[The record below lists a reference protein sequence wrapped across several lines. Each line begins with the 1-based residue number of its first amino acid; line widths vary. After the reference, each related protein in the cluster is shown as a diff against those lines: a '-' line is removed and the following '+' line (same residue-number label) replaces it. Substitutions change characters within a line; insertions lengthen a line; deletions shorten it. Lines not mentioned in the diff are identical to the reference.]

1 MRLDGIATLNQPIQL
16 REGTLLLNRAE
27 GSIAAGKDISL
38 QGGTLALAAGT
49 SNNVASVTL
58 TASSAMTFGDG
69 ASFSCASLTIPDGS
83 KLNLTGDLK
92 HTGLRVTTALPRET
106 LRRIRFNGARATQD
120 ADGYICIGRGFTVIV
135 K

>member
-1 MRLDGIATLNQPIQL
+1 MATANQ
-16 REGTLLLNRAE
+16 
-27 GSIAAGKDISL
+27 ISL

-49 SNNVASVTL
+49 SNEVASVTL
-58 TASSAMTFGDG
+58 TASSTMTFGDG

-92 HTGLRVTTALPRET
+92 HTGLRVTTALDKAT
-106 LRRIRFNGARATQD
+106 LRRIRFNGARAKQD
-120 ADGYICIGRGFTVIV
+120 ADGYIRIGRGFTVIV